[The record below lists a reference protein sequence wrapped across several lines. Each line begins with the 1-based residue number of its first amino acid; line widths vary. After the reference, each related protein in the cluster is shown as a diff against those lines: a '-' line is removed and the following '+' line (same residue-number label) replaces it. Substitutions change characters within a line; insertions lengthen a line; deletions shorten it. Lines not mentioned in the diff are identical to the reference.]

1 MGGYLSVPF
10 VAKKTVACEPATKQ
24 DSTEQVIEAVAK
36 TEVKEEVKQE
46 VTPIVQKVVEK
57 LEVIPEVKEEAPV
70 KEEKKVEEP
79 VQKEKVADEEKEEE
93 KKEEKEEKKEEK
105 KEEDKKEEEKQKL
118 ADQTLK
124 ECMEIEATIAK
135 VSVPELKIKIPT
147 EDEITENV
155 VVSRAPE
162 FRNQTQPESHAV
174 KKFNKKHRKH

>member
-24 DSTEQVIEAVAK
+24 DSTEQVIEAAIK

-46 VTPIVQKVVEK
+46 VTPIVVEK

-79 VQKEKVADEEKEEE
+79 VQKEKVADEEKEEKTE
-93 KKEEKEEKKEEK
+93 EEKK
-105 KEEDKKEEEKQKL
+105 EEKQKL

-147 EDEITENV
+147 EDEIAENV